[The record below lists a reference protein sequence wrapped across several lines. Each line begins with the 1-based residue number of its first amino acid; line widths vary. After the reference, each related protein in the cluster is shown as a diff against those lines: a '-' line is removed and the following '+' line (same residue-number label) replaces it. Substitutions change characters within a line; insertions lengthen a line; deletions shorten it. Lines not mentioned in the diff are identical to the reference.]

1 MWRMARRNA
10 LINRLAAV
18 ETLGATTLIFT
29 DKTGTLT
36 ENRMTVRRFWLPA
49 GRYRVEGEGLDL
61 DGAFRR
67 EGDGDGEGL
76 GGGEEGSE
84 VSPTEAPAL
93 RAALEVG
100 VLCNNAALE
109 AASGEAENGERGDQ
123 NGGSG
128 LDATGDPLE
137 VALLVAGAKAGLRR
151 SELLEQAPEEREEA
165 FDRETQM
172 MATFHRL
179 DGRFQVA
186 VKGAGEKVLEAAT
199 SLRTADGREELTAEL
214 RERWLERNRRM
225 AADGLR
231 VLALAEKET
240 GSAGDDPYRELTFLG
255 LVGLRDPPRREVRPA
270 LDACR
275 RAGVRVVMVT
285 GDQPATAAAIAG
297 AVGLVPEDEEACT
310 VVGSDLRSLDST
322 SEEEREELRRVPIFA
337 RVDPAQ
343 KLDLIALHQEAGEI
357 VAMTGDGVNDAP
369 ALKKADIGIA
379 MGRRGTQVAQEA
391 ADMVL
396 RDDAFASIVAAV
408 EQGRVIFGNI
418 RRFVRYLLSCNVSEI
433 MIVAGATAFDA
444 PLPILPLQILFLNLV
459 TDVFPALALAFG
471 EGETAVLARPPRD
484 PDEPLLARRHWLGI
498 AGYGLLITLS
508 VLGAL
513 ALALGGLGFDDRQ
526 AVTVSFLTLA
536 LAQLWHVFTMRD
548 RGSHPLRN
556 DVVRNPWVWGALALC
571 AGLLLA
577 AVYLPGLAE
586 VLGLVPPGARGWALA
601 IGLSLVPW
609 AVGMVLR
616 SRRGQGD

>member
-1 MWRMARRNA
+1 V
-10 LINRLAAV
+10 LRL
-18 ETLGATTLIFT
+18 
-29 DKTGTLT
+29 
-36 ENRMTVRRFWLPA
+36 WLPA

-67 EGDGDGEGL
+67 EGDGDGED
-76 GGGEEGSE
+76 GGDGEQ
-84 VSPTEAPAL
+84 VSPTDEAPL

-109 AASGEAENGERGDQ
+109 PAAEDGD
-123 NGGSG
+123 GDDEGAHDAI
-128 LDATGDPLE
+128 DATGDPLE
-137 VALLVAGAKAGLRR
+137 VALLVAGVKAGLRR

-179 DGRFQVA
+179 DGRFRVA
-186 VKGAGEKVLEAAT
+186 VMGAGEKVLEAAT

-297 AVGLVPEDEEACT
+297 AVGLVPEDEEVRT
-310 VVGSDLRSLDST
+310 VVGRDLRSLDET

-433 MIVAGATAFDA
+433 MIVAGATAVDA

-471 EGETAVLARPPRD
+471 EGEKTVMERPPRD
-484 PDEPLLARRHWLGI
+484 PDEPVLARRHWLGI
-498 AGYGLLITLS
+498 LGYGLLITLS
-508 VLGAL
+508 VLAAL
-513 ALALGGLGFDDRQ
+513 FLAMQWLGFHDRR

-536 LAQLWHVFTMRD
+536 LAQLWNVFTMRD
-548 RGSHPLRN
+548 RGSHPLAN
-556 DVVRNPWVWGALALC
+556 DVVRNPWVWGALGLC
-571 AGLLLA
+571 IGLVLA
-577 AVYLPGLAE
+577 AVYLPGLAG
-586 VLGLVPPGARGWALA
+586 VLGVLDPGARGWALA
-601 IGLSLVPW
+601 LGLSLVPW
-609 AVGMVLR
+609 AVGLVLR
-616 SRRGQGD
+616 SRKPGLATR